1 MEHDYDILMISA
13 IKKIIHLLQSIP
25 ESQMTPSFQE
35 QLDAAL
41 KELILLFRKFA
52 DLLLEDSNLI
62 NKEELDFVEKIRS
75 VIIYGIQNDQEMA
88 LAAVNH
94 LNVYIK
100 EKTALIEIARGTR
113 ESLSPTT

>member
-25 ESQMTPSFQE
+25 ESQMAPGFQE
-35 QLDAAL
+35 RLDAAL

-62 NKEELDFVEKIRS
+62 NTEELDFVEKIRA
-75 VIIYGIQNDQEMA
+75 VIIYGIQNDHEVA
-88 LAAVNH
+88 LAAVNR
-94 LNVYIK
+94 LSIYIK
-100 EKTALIEIARGTR
+100 EKIALIEIARETR
-113 ESLSPTT
+113 KLSSPAF